1 MDRLSDMRLL
11 VDAADLASFSAAGRR
26 HGISP
31 AAASACVLR
40 IEAELGVK
48 LFERTT
54 RHSRLTEEGRRYVDY
69 CRQALETMEEAARAV
84 QAGAGPARGT
94 IRISA
99 PSDLGRNLLLTM
111 LDGFMRRHPEVRLA
125 LTLTDSLSNLV
136 QEDHDVAIRVG
147 RLPDSSMI
155 ARRLALGRRVVCA
168 SPECLALQGE
178 PETAAELAGLPTLVL
193 MTRAGPLTDW
203 RLGEETIQVRRF
215 HESSDS
221 EVIRKWALA
230 GHGFA
235 YRSIWGLIDDVEAG
249 RLRLV
254 RPESWYDDAPLN
266 ALYHKTVFQPA
277 RLRLLLDYLEEA
289 FAKQATAKRL
299 IFPNAART
307 SFSPDA
313 PEWRSPPGTTQ
324 R

>member
-40 IEAELGVK
+40 AEAELGVK

-54 RHSRLTEEGRRYVDY
+54 RHSRLTDEGRRYIQY

-84 QAGAGPARGT
+84 QSGSGPVRGT

-99 PSDLGRNLLLTM
+99 PSDLGRNLLLKM
-111 LDGFMRRHPEVRLA
+111 LDSFMRRYPEVRLV
-125 LTLTDSLSNLV
+125 LSLSDSLSNLV
-136 QEDHDVAIRVG
+136 QDDHDLAIRAG
-147 RLPDSSMI
+147 RLPDGEMI

-168 SPECLALQGE
+168 SPECLAIHGE
-178 PETAAELAGLPTLVL
+178 PQTKAQLADLPTLVL
-193 MTRAGPLTDW
+193 TTRAGPQCDW
-203 RLGEETIQVRRF
+203 RLGAETIEVRRY
-215 HESSDS
+215 HETTDS
-221 EVIRKWALA
+221 EVVRKWALQ

-235 YRSIWGLIDDVEAG
+235 YRSDWALAEDLRAG

-254 RPESWYDDAPLN
+254 HPEDWFDDAPLN
-266 ALYHKTVFQPA
+266 ALYHRAAFQPA
-277 RLRLLLDYLEEA
+277 RLGLLLDFLEEE
-289 FAKQATAKRL
+289 FAK
-299 IFPNAART
+299 
-307 SFSPDA
+307 
-313 PEWRSPPGTTQ
+313 GV
-324 R
+324 